1 MTDSLPRRHFLPG
14 RWFGHLMLRLTGWRV
29 EGALPPVAKC
39 VVVVAPHT
47 SNWDFFFGMA
57 AALALDLDASWF
69 GKHTLFRLPTV
80 AWLLTRLG
88 GIPVDRSHPQGV
100 IQQVIDLCRSRQQ
113 FLFGIAPEGTRSRVT
128 RWKTGAYLI
137 ARATGMPIL
146 PVRFD
151 YPRRRITILEPYQP
165 GPDMEQEMLRLSS
178 FYSSRL
184 ARKPEKF
191 SPHQS
196 DVTPPPPPGAGDC

>member
-1 MTDSLPRRHFLPG
+1 
-14 RWFGHLMLRLTGWRV
+14 
-29 EGALPPVAKC
+29 
-39 VVVVAPHT
+39 
-47 SNWDFFFGMA
+47 
-57 AALALDLDASWF
+57 
-69 GKHTLFRLPTV
+69 
-80 AWLLTRLG
+80 
-88 GIPVDRSHPQGV
+88 V